1 MQRVSAQPFGGRD
14 AADLLRSATCS
25 ATVSVR
31 LGTDCKEAAEKGVLT
46 MLKSRR
52 LLQGPGGGQAL
63 RLFVHEHVPVTL
75 VIRFTLHVLLLS
87 GGDAAT
93 SKESRRSMTRL
104 DEAQFGA
111 CVSFLPWGSI
121 RLKIRSDSEKQD
133 RSKFKVC
140 GARRISRSLRGCLGW
155 SCACRPQRGLL
166 TWSKMPRRRSC
177 QGVVAELLRLL
188 SLLVVG
194 HVHRC
199 CRSQDASQAVWAVV
213 R

>member
-1 MQRVSAQPFGGRD
+1 MLDFDSQGSGHDPGKDCPRFLIFSDATTALGKKCLILIYACRLESGEGLEKRLVLRFFCSFVQRVSAQPFGGRD

-93 SKESRRSMTRL
+93 SKESWRSMTRL

-111 CVSFLPWGSI
+111 CVSFLP
-121 RLKIRSDSEKQD
+121 
-133 RSKFKVC
+133 F
-140 GARRISRSLRGCLGW
+140 
-155 SCACRPQRGLL
+155 
-166 TWSKMPRRRSC
+166 
-177 QGVVAELLRLL
+177 
-188 SLLVVG
+188 VVG